1 MLNTIKRFQ
10 AKEWFIITILMLFIT
25 DLVIILDLPLLRDI
39 IPFLFFTII
48 PGFLIVSIL
57 KQNKIEF
64 LIKILLSVG
73 LSVSVLL
80 SVGLL
85 LNSFYPVLLKP
96 LSLIPLLLSLNLL
109 VLILTIFAYQR
120 NKNDFSSS
128 LIFNYNFK
136 LGDKLL
142 SPLIFPLLFPF
153 MAVLGT
159 YLMNTTLNNIII
171 LTMLFLIP
179 VYVVIIAYLRDR
191 VHPVTYPVALFMI
204 GLGLILMHA
213 LTSAHIIGRDVHQ
226 EFYCF
231 QLTLA
236 NFHWNIYDYYNPYNA
251 CLSITILPTIYQVLS
266 NMNPEYVFKLLFGL
280 LGTILPL
287 MVYTVSKK
295 YLHPKFAFFAAL
307 IFVFQVFFI
316 DIVGAVRQEVAITFF
331 FLAVIVIF
339 DCFGDKKFEKSWTK
353 KLLFLIFVSSMVIT
367 HYTTSYVAL
376 VLLIPI
382 LLLPFLKNL
391 YIERKINFVNF
402 DVLVI
407 YFLIII
413 LWFILYAKV
422 QFLAGSEVIQ
432 STVAATASATGAG
445 GGNVAFMNS
454 REGTVLSILGLG
466 IKNLPNLIAIIVN
479 DMIFVTIGIGLITL
493 LVKYRKII
501 NHKTVFI
508 YDEIR
513 SFDSKIVLAGLV
525 SLILLAMFIILPS
538 VSFFYGSDRL
548 FFQLLIFTVPIF
560 IIGALKIAELLNKLI
575 KKPDLKVVLIL
586 ILIISLFICN
596 THLQYEFTGIP
607 FSSEYDK
614 IGITRGE
621 LYIYDGELNTAKWI
635 GNYRVGDINIY
646 SDAVGFNRLFMSG
659 VKTNVVGI
667 NFNNKTI
674 NGYIYMGNAN
684 VNEGKFYDTIDHQ
697 VSTQKFNYFFINKS
711 RIFDDGYGEIWA

>member
-39 IPFLFFTII
+39 IPFLFFTIV

-57 KQNKIEF
+57 KQNKIDF

-85 LNSFYPVLLKP
+85 LNSLYPVLLKP

-120 NKNDFSSS
+120 NKNDFNSS

-136 LGDKLL
+136 LGNKLL
-142 SPLIFPLLFPF
+142 SPLIFPFLFPF

-159 YLMNTTLNNIII
+159 YLMNTTLNNII
-171 LTMLFLIP
+171 LLSMLFLIP
-179 VYVVIIAYLRDR
+179 VYIIIIAYLRDR
-191 VHPVTYPVALFMI
+191 VHPVTYPIALFMI

-213 LTSAHIIGRDVHQ
+213 LTSTHIIGRDVHQ

-251 CLSITILPTIYQVLS
+251 CLSITILPTVYQVLS

-280 LGTILPL
+280 LGSILPL
-287 MVYTVSKK
+287 MVYTVAKK
-295 YLHPKFAFFAAL
+295 YLNHKFAFFASL
-307 IFVFQVFFI
+307 LFVFQVFFI
-316 DIVGAVRQEVAITFF
+316 NIIGAVRQEVAIIFF

-339 DCFGDKKFEKSWTK
+339 DCFGDEKFENSWVK
-353 KLLFLIFVSSMVIT
+353 KIFFLIFVSSMVVT
-367 HYTTSYVAL
+367 HYATSYVAFALL
-376 VLLIPI
+376 VPI

-391 YIERKINFVNF
+391 YTEKKITLINFE
-402 DVLVI
+402 VLII
-407 YFLIII
+407 YFFIII
-413 LWFILYAKV
+413 LWFMLYAKV

-432 STVAATASATGAG
+432 STVAATASATGVG
-445 GGNVAFMNS
+445 GGNEAFINS
-454 REGTVLSILGLG
+454 REGTVLSILGIG
-466 IKNLPNLIAIIVN
+466 IKNLPNLLAVIVN
-479 DMIFVTIGIGLITL
+479 DLIFLTMGIGLITL
-493 LVKYRKII
+493 LVKYRRILK
-501 NHKTVFI
+501 HKTVFI
-508 YDEIR
+508 YDGIKTL
-513 SFDSKIVLAGLV
+513 DSKLVLAGLLSV
-525 SLILLAMFIILPS
+525 TLLAMFIILPS

-560 IIGALKIAELLNKLI
+560 ILGTDKIAEIMNKVI
-575 KKPDLKVVLIL
+575 KKPDLKVGLIL
-586 ILIISLFICN
+586 VLLISLFICN

-607 FSSEYDK
+607 FSPEYDK

-621 LYIYDGELNTAKWI
+621 LYIYDGELATASWI
-635 GNYRVGDINIY
+635 GNYRADDINIY
-646 SDAVGFNRLFMSG
+646 SDAVGFTRLFMSG

-697 VSTQKFNYFFINKS
+697 VTTQRFSYFFNNKS

>member
-39 IPFLFFTII
+39 IPFLFFTIV

-57 KQNKIEF
+57 KQNKIDF

-85 LNSFYPVLLKP
+85 LNSLYPVLLKP

-120 NKNDFSSS
+120 NKNDFNSS

-136 LGDKLL
+136 LGNKLL
-142 SPLIFPLLFPF
+142 SPLIFPFLFPF

-159 YLMNTTLNNIII
+159 YLMNTTLNNII
-171 LTMLFLIP
+171 LLSMLFLIP
-179 VYVVIIAYLRDR
+179 VYIVIIAYLRDR
-191 VHPVTYPVALFMI
+191 VHPVTYPIALFMI
-204 GLGLILMHA
+204 GMGLILMHA
-213 LTSAHIIGRDVHQ
+213 LTSTHIIGRDVHQ

-251 CLSITILPTIYQVLS
+251 CLSITILPTVYQVLS

-280 LGTILPL
+280 LGSILPL
-287 MVYTVSKK
+287 MVYTVAKK
-295 YLHPKFAFFAAL
+295 YLNHKFAFFASL
-307 IFVFQVFFI
+307 LFVFQVFFI
-316 DIVGAVRQEVAITFF
+316 DIVGAVRQEVAIIFF

-339 DCFGDKKFEKSWTK
+339 DCFGDKKFENSWVK
-353 KLLFLIFVSSMVIT
+353 KILFLIFVSSMVVT
-367 HYTTSYVAL
+367 HYATSYVAFALL
-376 VLLIPI
+376 VPI

-391 YIERKINFVNF
+391 YTEKKITLINFE
-402 DVLVI
+402 VLII
-407 YFLIII
+407 YFFIII
-413 LWFILYAKV
+413 LWFMLYAKV

-432 STVAATASATGAG
+432 STVAATASATGVG
-445 GGNVAFMNS
+445 GGNEAFINS
-454 REGTVLSILGLG
+454 REGTVLSILGIG
-466 IKNLPNLIAIIVN
+466 IKNLPNLLAVIVN
-479 DMIFVTIGIGLITL
+479 DLIFLTMGIGLITL
-493 LVKYRKII
+493 LVKYRRILK
-501 NHKTVFI
+501 HKTVFI
-508 YDEIR
+508 YDGIKTL
-513 SFDSKIVLAGLV
+513 DSKLVLAGLLSV
-525 SLILLAMFIILPS
+525 TLLAMFIILPS

-560 IIGALKIAELLNKLI
+560 ILGTDKIAEIMNKVI
-575 KKPDLKVVLIL
+575 KKPDLKVGLIL
-586 ILIISLFICN
+586 VLLISLFICN

-607 FSSEYDK
+607 FSPEYDK

-621 LYIYDGELNTAKWI
+621 LYIYNGELATASWI
-635 GNYRVGDINIY
+635 GNYRADDINTY
-646 SDAVGFNRLFMSG
+646 SDAVGFTRLFMSG

-697 VSTQKFNYFFINKS
+697 VTTQRFSYFFNNKS